1 MKLFGYELSL
11 RKEAPPV
18 VSAAR
23 PNYAGWFWGGAQ
35 EWFAGAWQ
43 KNITPDKR
51 ENLLAFSAVYACVSL
66 IAEDIAKLR
75 LKLVERKPSGIW
87 EEVERNS
94 RHVLVIRKPNA
105 WQTRIQFYAY
115 WVVMKL
121 LYGNT
126 YVLKQRDN
134 NGIVRALYV
143 LDSRFVTPLVTA
155 SGEVLYDI
163 KNDSLSKL
171 AQQIVV
177 PASEIIHDRG
187 LTLFH
192 PLVGVSPIFACGAS
206 ATQGIRI
213 QNNSATFFENM
224 SRPSGMLTSDGEITD
239 ATAVRL
245 KEEFERNFS
254 GSNLGR
260 LLVAGDGLKYSPIAL
275 SAEDAQLIEQL
286 RWTVEDVARCFRVPL
301 HKIASGVNPTFNNV
315 SALNQD
321 YYTQTLQSH
330 IEGIEVLLE
339 EGLGLVDV
347 ADKQYSVEFDLEG
360 LLRMDPATR
369 ADVAQKQVGA
379 GVLSPNEAR
388 LRENLAP
395 VAGGDTP
402 YLQVQNYSLAALA
415 ARDAMNPLA
424 VPATSPAS
432 EPEDEIEDDTEEEDT
447 SGDEAE
453 DAAEEE
459 AARGLAEVL
468 IAKFTELANEFNT
481 ARA

>member
-1 MKLFGYELSL
+1 MKLFGYELTV
-11 RKEAPPV
+11 RKEAPPA

-23 PNYAGWFWGGAQ
+23 PNYAGWFFGGAQ

-75 LKLVERKPSGIW
+75 LKLVERKPSGVW

-94 RHVLVIRKPNA
+94 RYALVIRKPNA
-105 WQTRIQFYAY
+105 WQTRVQFYAY

-121 LYGNT
+121 LYGNV

-143 LDSRFVTPLVTA
+143 LDSRFVTPLVAA

-171 AQQIVV
+171 AQQFVA

-239 ATAVRL
+239 ATVVRL

-260 LLVAGDGLKYSPIAL
+260 LLVAGDGLKYAPIAL

-379 GVLSPNEAR
+379 GVLAPNEAR
-388 LRENLAP
+388 LRENLPP
-395 VAGGDTP
+395 VAGGETP
-402 YLQVQNYSLAALA
+402 YLQQQNYSLAALA
-415 ARDAMNPLA
+415 ARDATNPLA
-424 VPATSPAS
+424 APAPAAPAPAAPAT
-432 EPEDEIEDDTEEEDT
+432 EVDPEDTTGDNTEDT
-447 SGDEAE
+447 AE
-453 DAAEEE
+453 DAAKALADALVFKFLNE
-459 AARGLAEVL
+459 AHVVD
-468 IAKFTELANEFNT
+468 T